1 MITVNDRD
9 RLDWHAGM
17 TVAEVLRQMN
27 WDFAPIVASVNGG
40 HVPPTEYETTPVPD
54 GAEVRLIHVMHGG

>member
-9 RLDWHAGM
+9 RLEWHPGL
-17 TVAEVLRQMN
+17 TVADVLRRMN
-27 WDFAPIVASVNGG
+27 WDFALIVASVDGR
-40 HVPPTEYETTPVPD
+40 HVPREEYESAAVPD